1 MADGRE
7 EKDRRPQHLK
17 PRDSGLPDS
26 PARRPAPPYVA
37 PPRYVDP
44 APEEPAVDPAPVIA
58 QDDRQPTPPPEQHQS
73 SDEDDFQEAQDEQPQ
88 AQAEEQPA
96 NEPVPDPNE
105 DEEDED
111 PAEPHN
117 APAVELPGPP
127 PADNM
132 AQPQAVQPNQLTLLP
147 TFDGIRGESF
157 VTWMEALVS
166 ARETYNWEVNQLVRV
181 AKIKG
186 GSAVADW
193 ARGLRLQGAEPAFW
207 EDRAA
212 APAAG
217 NQEAIDAADGFKTL
231 LTARF
236 GPKYT
241 AATAVNAVSEL
252 KQGHRESCAAFM
264 DRVILAVDKQNFNV
278 TAMTKTTDAY
288 KAVFNAAI
296 ISHFGAGLRESIA
309 RPVLGAAIP
318 PNTVAAILAA
328 AEAVEAEASKV
339 VAPGASALAVAEN
352 PEPEAKSE
360 IAELTDKL
368 AEMIAAVGG
377 TGRKPFDR
385 SKIKCYECGQ
395 YGHFARDCSQR
406 RGQRG
411 PSRGGYNN
419 RPRFQ
424 FRGRDRRGPD
434 RRSDDRSNKKK
445 KKRRS
450 GQYAVAIGSDSG
462 SDDYETDSD
471 SGN

>member
-1 MADGRE
+1 MTQNSQI
-7 EKDRRPQHLK
+7 RRPDDQ
-17 PRDSGLPDS
+17 LP
-26 PARRPAPPYVA
+26 PYLAPPGYVA
-37 PPRYVDP
+37 PI
-44 APEEPAVDPAPVIA
+44 PEEPAALVPAPA
-58 QDDRQPTPPPEQHQS
+58 ARQPTPPPERQPS

-88 AQAEEQPA
+88 EEAEEQPQDQA
-96 NEPVPDPNE
+96 NEPAPE
-105 DEEDED
+105 EEEDDEQGNDD
-111 PAEPHN
+111 PEEPHN
-117 APAVELPGPP
+117 NPADHELPVPP
-127 PADNM
+127 PAANM
-132 AQPQAVQPNQLTLLP
+132 AQVQAVQPNQLTLLP

-157 VTWMEALVS
+157 VTWMEALTS
-166 ARETYNWEVNQLVRV
+166 ARETYNWEVDQLVRV

-217 NQEAIDAADGFKTL
+217 NQEAVLAADGFKTL

-252 KQGHRESCAAFM
+252 TQGHRESCAAFM

-278 TAMTKTTDAY
+278 TALTKTTEAY

-339 VAPGASALAVAEN
+339 VAPGASALAVAEK

-377 TGRKPFDR
+377 SGRKPFDR
-385 SKIKCYECGQ
+385 SKVKCYECGQ
-395 YGHFARDCSQR
+395 YGNFARDCSQR

-411 PSRGGYNN
+411 SRGGFNS
-419 RPRFQ
+419 RPRYQ

-445 KKRRS
+445 KKCRS
-450 GQYAVAIGSDSG
+450 GQYAVATGSDSG